1 MARPKSAHGSTGP
14 ATPRRAFEVA
24 ADADKASTKHDLSPI
39 VIATAQKRYLR
50 TLAHTIKPVIL
61 VGAKGVTP
69 ALLAEL
75 NNALEHHELI
85 KVKVAAEDR
94 DERDAWVAGIVKGAD
109 AALIQRV
116 GNVATMFRPRK
127 KNPGI
132 VLPR

>member
-1 MARPKSAHGSTGP
+1 MARSKPTRKSSAP
-14 ATPRRAFEVA
+14 AVPGRASKAEVDAERAPERAVATIALA
-24 ADADKASTKHDLSPI
+24 A
-39 VIATAQKRYLR
+39 AQKRYLR
-50 TLAHTIKPVIL
+50 SLTHTLKPVIL

-75 NNALEHHELI
+75 DSALEHHELI

-94 DERDAWVAGIVKGAD
+94 DARDACIAEIVKAAN
-109 AALIQRV
+109 AALVQRV
-116 GNVATMFRPRK
+116 GNIASLFRPRR